1 MKKLLIFTFILLSFL
16 ACKNDIEVVN
26 KLTFSDNLPDLKA
39 INIEIIYSDSGYV
52 KLKTFAPL
60 LEDYSPEEKPY
71 TEFSEGIKTVFY
83 DNKQKITSELSAN
96 YAILLKDEHL
106 WELKRNVILKNVRGE
121 ILKTEHLFFNEE
133 KEILYTKEF
142 VTIITVNGSKISGK
156 GGFESN
162 FSFTEYK
169 FIDVSGKYNF
179 NTD

>member
-26 KLTFSDNLPDLKA
+26 KLTFSENLPDLKA
-39 INIEIIYSDSGYV
+39 VNIEIVYSDSGYV

-71 TEFSEGIKTVFY
+71 TEFSEGIKTTFY
-83 DNKQKITSELSAN
+83 DNKQMVTSELSAN
-96 YAILLKDEHL
+96 YAILLKEEHL
-106 WELKRNVILKNVRGE
+106 WELKRNVILKNIRGE
-121 ILKTEHLFFNEE
+121 VLKTEHLFFNEE

-142 VTIITVNGSKISGK
+142 VTIIMINGSKISGK

-162 FSFTEYK
+162 FGFTEYK